1 MLGARPHAREAA
13 SLDAMKSFRRT
24 PALALSFASFLTQ
37 FDVTAVVVALPAIG
51 TDLGF
56 GIAGFAWVMDA
67 YSLAFTATLLACGA
81 LADRYGRRRI
91 LLIGNALFA
100 VASLGCGLAWDGTS
114 LWAARAAQGFASA
127 FVVTGSIALIAS
139 AYPDPKYRA
148 RAFGL
153 AGIVSGMAMAV
164 GPTMGGAVAAWLGW
178 RWIFLA
184 NLPFCLLAA
193 WIVPRL
199 VAEERADK
207 TRPLDPV
214 GVALLTLAL
223 GIAIETLLTG
233 RTEMHA
239 GLGIAACL
247 GLAGLFA
254 LQQRRKPQPLL
265 DPALLAE
272 PAMIA
277 VSILLITVSIA
288 YWAVLVYLPLF
299 LTTTFGLSTEQS
311 GVALLAATL
320 PMVFLPPLAGRLAT
334 QWGWR
339 TLFTAGLVLIA
350 AGDIALALGP
360 SAAAFLGMA
369 VIATG
374 AALVQSQLSGAV
386 VTLAPPAQAGMA
398 SALTI
403 VMRQGGFAVGIALLG
418 GALGTERDPS
428 AFALLFALAA
438 AAAAVGAAAAWA
450 LLRDSRGASAAA
462 SSCRGDRPCSGS
474 AAARA
479 PRG

>member
-1 MLGARPHAREAA
+1 
-13 SLDAMKSFRRT
+13 MKSFRRT

-51 TDLGF
+51 ADLGF
-56 GIAGFAWVMDA
+56 GISGFAWVMDA

-100 VASLGCGLAWDGTS
+100 AASLGCALAWDGPS
-114 LWAARAAQGFASA
+114 LWTARAAQGFASA

-139 AYPDPKYRA
+139 AYPEPADRA
-148 RAFGL
+148 RAFGV
-153 AGIVSGMAMAV
+153 AGIVSGIAMAV
-164 GPTMGGAVAAWLGW
+164 GPTLGGAVAAWFGW

-184 NLPFCLLAA
+184 NLPFCVLAA

-199 VAEERADK
+199 VAEERAAEA
-207 TRPLDPV
+207 RPLDPV

-223 GIAIETLLTG
+223 GAAVETLLAG
-233 RTEMHA
+233 RTVTHA
-239 GLGIAACL
+239 AFGTAVCL
-247 GLAGLFA
+247 GCAALFA
-254 LQQRRKPQPLL
+254 VQQRRRLQPLL
-265 DPALLAE
+265 DPALLAQ

-277 VSILLITVSIA
+277 VSTLLITVSIA

-299 LTTTFGLSTEQS
+299 LTATFGITTEES

-334 QWGWR
+334 HWGWR
-339 TLFTAGLVLIA
+339 ALFTTGLVLIA
-350 AGDIALALGP
+350 LGDIALALGP
-360 SAAAFLGMA
+360 SGAAFAGMA

-418 GALGTERDPS
+418 GALGAQRDAA

-438 AAAAVGAAAAWA
+438 ATATVGAAAAA
-450 LLRDSRGASAAA
+450 VLLRDSRDASAGS
-462 SSCRGDRPCSGS
+462 SSCRASRPSSGP
-474 AAARA
+474 AGAPAPQARG
-479 PRG
+479 RR

>member
-1 MLGARPHAREAA
+1 
-13 SLDAMKSFRRT
+13 MKDFRRT

-100 VASLGCGLAWDGTS
+100 VASLGCGLAWDGPS

-139 AYPDPKYRA
+139 AYPEPKDRA

-153 AGIVSGMAMAV
+153 AGIVSGIAMAV
-164 GPTMGGAVAAWLGW
+164 GPTLGGVVATWFGW

-184 NLPFCLLAA
+184 NIPFCLLAA

-199 VAEERADK
+199 VAEERAAE

-214 GVALLTLAL
+214 GVTLLTLAL
-223 GIAIETLLTG
+223 GIAIEALLAG
-233 RTEMHA
+233 RTALHA
-239 GLGIAACL
+239 TLGIAACFT
-247 GLAGLFA
+247 LAGVFA
-254 LQQRRKPQPLL
+254 MQQRRRPQPLL
-265 DPALLAE
+265 DPALLAQ

-277 VSILLITVSIA
+277 VSTLLITVSIA

-299 LTTTFGLSTEQS
+299 LTTTFGLSTEES

-339 TLFTAGLVLIA
+339 ALFTTGLVLIVV
-350 AGDIALALGP
+350 GDIALALGP
-360 SAAAFLGMA
+360 SGGPSSVAFLGMA

-418 GALGTERDPS
+418 GTLGTQRDTN

-438 AAAAVGAAAAWA
+438 AAAAVGAIAAWA
-450 LLRDSRGASAAA
+450 LLRDSRGASAD
-462 SSCRGDRPCSGS
+462 SSGCCAGRRNSGS

>member
-1 MLGARPHAREAA
+1 MLGARPRARAAA

-91 LLIGNALFA
+91 VLIGNALFA

-153 AGIVSGMAMAV
+153 AGIVSGIAMAV
-164 GPTMGGAVAAWLGW
+164 GPTLGGAVAAWLGW

-199 VAEERADK
+199 VAEERADE

-214 GVALLTLAL
+214 GVTLLTLAL
-223 GIAIETLLTG
+223 GIAIETLLIG
-233 RTEMHA
+233 RTALHA
-239 GLGIAACL
+239 ALGIAACL
-247 GLAGLFA
+247 TLAGVFA
-254 LQQRRKPQPLL
+254 MQQRCRPQPLL
-265 DPALLAE
+265 DPALLAQ

-277 VSILLITVSIA
+277 VSTLLITVSIA

-299 LTTTFGLSTEQS
+299 LTTTFGLTTEES

-334 QWGWR
+334 HWGWR
-339 TLFTAGLVLIA
+339 TLFTTGLVLIA

-360 SAAAFLGMA
+360 SGGPSGAAFAGMA
-369 VIATG
+369 VIAIG

-403 VMRQGGFAVGIALLG
+403 VMRQGGFAIGIALLG
-418 GALGTERDPS
+418 GALELERATS
-428 AFALLFALAA
+428 GYTTLFLLAA
-438 AAAAVGAAAAWA
+438 GAAAAGA
-450 LLRDSRGASAAA
+450 LVAFLLLRT
-462 SSCRGDRPCSGS
+462 
-474 AAARA
+474 A
-479 PRG
+479 PGHDPVAKHR

>member
-1 MLGARPHAREAA
+1 
-13 SLDAMKSFRRT
+13 MKDFRRA

-37 FDVTAVVVALPAIG
+37 LDVTAVVVALPAIG
-51 TDLGF
+51 ADLGF

-100 VASLGCGLAWDGTS
+100 AASLGCALAWDGPS

-127 FVVTGSIALIAS
+127 FVVTGSIALIAR
-139 AYPDPKYRA
+139 AYPEPADRA
-148 RAFGL
+148 RAFGV
-153 AGIVSGMAMAV
+153 AGIVSGIAMAV
-164 GPTMGGAVAAWLGW
+164 GPTLGGAVAAWFGW

-199 VAEERADK
+199 VAEERAAE

-223 GIAIETLLTG
+223 GIAIETILAG
-233 RTEMHA
+233 RTA
-239 GLGIAACL
+239 AQAALGAAACL
-247 GLAGLFA
+247 AFAGLFA
-254 LQQRRKPQPLL
+254 IHQRRRPQPLL
-265 DPALLAE
+265 DPGLLAR

-277 VSILLITVSIA
+277 VSTLLITVSIA

-299 LTTTFGLSTEQS
+299 LTTTFGLSTEES

-339 TLFTAGLVLIA
+339 SLFMTGLMLIA

-360 SAAAFLGMA
+360 SGAAFAGMA
-369 VIATG
+369 VIAIG

-418 GALGTERDPS
+418 GALGTQRDAG
-428 AFALLFALAA
+428 AFALLFVLAA
-438 AAAAVGAAAAWA
+438 GFAAIGAAAARL
-450 LLRDSRGASAAA
+450 LLRDSRGASADS
-462 SSCRGDRPCSGS
+462 SSCCAGRRNSGS
-474 AAARA
+474 PGARA

>member
-1 MLGARPHAREAA
+1 
-13 SLDAMKSFRRT
+13 MKSFHRT
-24 PALALSFASFLTQ
+24 PALALSFAGFLTQ
-37 FDVTAVVVALPAIG
+37 LDVTAVVVAMPMIG
-51 TDLGF
+51 ADLGF

-67 YSLAFTATLLACGA
+67 FSLAFTATLLACGA

-100 VASLGCGLAWDGTS
+100 VASLGCGLAWDGPS

-139 AYPDPKYRA
+139 AYPEPADRA

-153 AGIVSGMAMAV
+153 AGIVGGAAMAI
-164 GPTMGGAVAAWLGW
+164 GPTLGGAVAAWFGW

-199 VAEERADK
+199 VAEERAAG
-207 TRPLDPV
+207 TRPLDPA

-223 GIAIETLLTG
+223 GIAIETLLAG
-233 RTEMHA
+233 RTALHA
-239 GLGIAACL
+239 ALGVAACL
-247 GLAGLFA
+247 GFAGLFA
-254 LQQRRKPQPLL
+254 MQQRRRPQSLL
-265 DPALLAE
+265 DPALLVQ

-277 VSILLITVSIA
+277 VSTLLVTVSVA

-299 LTTTFGLSTEQS
+299 LTTTFGLSTEES

-339 TLFTAGLVLIA
+339 ALFTTGLVLIA
-350 AGDIALALGP
+350 AGDIALAAGP
-360 SAAAFLGMA
+360 SGLAFVGMA
-369 VIATG
+369 VIAIG

-418 GALGTERDPS
+418 GALGTERDAA

-438 AAAAVGAAAAWA
+438 AAAAVGAAAAWT
-450 LLRDSRGASAAA
+450 LLRDSRGASADS
-462 SSCRGDRPCSGS
+462 SSCCAGRRSSGS
-474 AAARA
+474 AAA

>member
-1 MLGARPHAREAA
+1 
-13 SLDAMKSFRRT
+13 MKSFRRT

-51 TDLGF
+51 ADLGF
-56 GIAGFAWVMDA
+56 GISGFAWVMDA

-100 VASLGCGLAWDGTS
+100 AASLGCALAWDGPS

-127 FVVTGSIALIAS
+127 SVVTGSIALIAS
-139 AYPDPKYRA
+139 AYPAPADRA

-153 AGIVSGMAMAV
+153 AGIVSGVAMAV
-164 GPTMGGAVAAWLGW
+164 GPTLGGAVAACFGW

-184 NLPFCLLAA
+184 NLPFCVLAA

-199 VAEERADK
+199 VAEERAAEA
-207 TRPLDPV
+207 RPLDPV

-223 GIAIETLLTG
+223 GAAVETLLAG
-233 RTEMHA
+233 RTVTHA
-239 GLGIAACL
+239 ALGTVVCL
-247 GLAGLFA
+247 GCAALFA
-254 LQQRRKPQPLL
+254 VQQRRRPQPLL
-265 DPALLAE
+265 DPALLAQS
-272 PAMIA
+272 AMIA
-277 VSILLITVSIA
+277 VSILLIAVSIA

-299 LTTTFGLSTEQS
+299 LTATFGITTEES
-311 GVALLAATL
+311 GVAILAATL

-334 QWGWR
+334 RWGWR
-339 TLFTAGLVLIA
+339 ALFTTGLAVIA
-350 AGDIALALGP
+350 AGDMVLALG
-360 SAAAFLGMA
+360 SREAAILGMVA
-369 VIATG
+369 IATG

-418 GALGTERDPS
+418 GMLGAERTAS
-428 AFALLFALAA
+428 AFVPMFLTA
-438 AAAAVGAAAAWA
+438 
-450 LLRDSRGASAAA
+450 ASAALVGA
-462 SSCRGDRPCSGS
+462 T
-474 AAARA
+474 AAGTLLHKQGRSV
-479 PRG
+479 